1 MAMARDQCKYRFLSD
16 SFKLSKTPYQPGQ
29 KFLSPDYKIMRETEW
44 KRLHDAKIEE
54 TDTADEKQ
62 A

>member
-16 SFKLSKTPYQPGQ
+16 SFKLSKSQYQPGK
-29 KFLSPDYKIMRETEW
+29 KFLSSEYKNMREEEW
-44 KRLHDAKIEE
+44 KRLNDAKIEE
-54 TDTADEKQ
+54 TPTADEKQ